1 MREAYP
7 SPRESK
13 FVKLRGR
20 SLSSGFFHLP
30 FLDLRICSDDLNS
43 LNCLNNWNVLSPMIW
58 NFGDASVKHQK
69 IKFKPVEENM
79 RLKDQVAIVTGA
91 GRNIGEDVARLFVQE
106 GAKVAVV
113 DLDPGRGSQV
123 ANDINSKNPGK
134 AISVVCNVAS
144 PTSVDSMVQTVV
156 KQFGGVDILVN
167 NAAWTDHKTI
177 FDISEEEWDRTMNV
191 CLRSVW
197 YCTRAAA
204 KAMIDQKRKGRI
216 INIASTSGHWGRKE
230 ATAYTTAKAG
240 VLNLT
245 RSIAVQL
252 APEGIRVNSVSP
264 NRIGSPVGQQ
274 DVPENRFVKNLAG
287 RRGVPMDIA
296 KAVLFLVSDESDF
309 IYAIDLPVDG
319 GALAI
324 RD

>member
-1 MREAYP
+1 
-7 SPRESK
+7 
-13 FVKLRGR
+13 
-20 SLSSGFFHLP
+20 
-30 FLDLRICSDDLNS
+30 
-43 LNCLNNWNVLSPMIW
+43 
-58 NFGDASVKHQK
+58 
-69 IKFKPVEENM
+69 M
-79 RLKDQVAIVTGA
+79 RLKDQIAVVTGA
-91 GRNIGEDVARLFVQE
+91 GRNIGEDICKLYVQE

-113 DLDPGRGSQV
+113 DLDQGRSSRVAEEINAKNAGS
-123 ANDINSKNPGK
+123 
-134 AISVVCNVAS
+134 AIAVVCDVSSAS
-144 PTSVDSMVQTVV
+144 SVDSMVQAVV

-177 FDISEEEWDRTMNV
+177 FDITEEEWDLTMNV

-204 KAMIDQKRKGRI
+204 QVMIDQKRRGRI

-252 APEGIRVNSVSP
+252 APEGIRVNSISP

-296 KAVLFLVSDESDF
+296 KAAVFLACDESDF
-309 IYAIDLPVDG
+309 IYAI
-319 GALAI
+319 I
-324 RD
+324 FWNFSN

>member
-1 MREAYP
+1 
-7 SPRESK
+7 
-13 FVKLRGR
+13 
-20 SLSSGFFHLP
+20 
-30 FLDLRICSDDLNS
+30 
-43 LNCLNNWNVLSPMIW
+43 
-58 NFGDASVKHQK
+58 
-69 IKFKPVEENM
+69 M
-79 RLKDQVAIVTGA
+79 RLQNQIAVVTGA
-91 GRNIGEDVARLFVQE
+91 GRNIGEDVCKLFVQE

-113 DLDPGRGSQV
+113 DLDQGRGNRV
-123 ANDINSKNPGK
+123 ASEINATKPGS
-134 AISVVCNVAS
+134 AISVVCDVAS
-144 PTSVDSMVQTVV
+144 AASVDQMVQNVV
-156 KQFGGVDILVN
+156 KQFGGIDVLVN
-167 NAAWTDHKTI
+167 NAAWTDHKTL
-177 FDISEEEWDRTMNV
+177 FDITEEEWDRVMNV

-197 YCTRAAA
+197 YCTRSAA
-204 KAMIDQKRKGRI
+204 KVMIDQKRKGKI

-240 VLNLT
+240 VLNFT

-264 NRIGSPVGQQ
+264 NRIGSPVGQEE
-274 DVPENRFVKNLAG
+274 VPENRFVKNLAG

-296 KAVLFLVSDESDF
+296 KAVVFLASDESDF

>member
-1 MREAYP
+1 
-7 SPRESK
+7 
-13 FVKLRGR
+13 
-20 SLSSGFFHLP
+20 
-30 FLDLRICSDDLNS
+30 
-43 LNCLNNWNVLSPMIW
+43 
-58 NFGDASVKHQK
+58 
-69 IKFKPVEENM
+69 M
-79 RLKDQVAIVTGA
+79 RLQDQIAVVTGA
-91 GRNIGEDVARLFVQE
+91 GRNIGEDVAKLFVQE

-113 DLDPGRGSQV
+113 DLDPGRGSRV
-123 ANDINSKNPGK
+123 AGEINAKSPGR
-134 AISVVCNVAS
+134 AIAVVCDVAS
-144 PTSVDSMVQTVV
+144 PDSVETMVQTVV
-156 KQFGGVDILVN
+156 KEFGGIDILIN
-167 NAAWTDHKTI
+167 NAAWTDHKTL
-177 FDISEEEWDRTMNV
+177 FDITEEEWDRVMNV

-204 KAMIDQKRKGRI
+204 RVMIEQKRKGKI

-252 APEGIRVNSVSP
+252 APAGIRVNSISP
-264 NRIGSPVGQQ
+264 NRIGSPVGQEE
-274 DVPENRFVKNLAG
+274 VPENRFVKNLAG

-296 KAVLFLVSDESDF
+296 KAAVFLASDEADF
-309 IYAIDLPVDG
+309 IYAVDLPVDG

>member
-1 MREAYP
+1 
-7 SPRESK
+7 
-13 FVKLRGR
+13 
-20 SLSSGFFHLP
+20 
-30 FLDLRICSDDLNS
+30 
-43 LNCLNNWNVLSPMIW
+43 
-58 NFGDASVKHQK
+58 
-69 IKFKPVEENM
+69 M
-79 RLKDQVAIVTGA
+79 RLQNQIAVVTGA
-91 GRNIGEDVARLFVQE
+91 GRNIGEDVCKLFVEE

-113 DLDPGRGSQV
+113 DLDQGRG
-123 ANDINSKNPGK
+123 NR
-134 AISVVCNVAS
+134 VAS
-144 PTSVDSMVQTVV
+144 EINATKPGSAMSIVCDVASAASVDQMVQNVV
-156 KQFGGVDILVN
+156 KQFGGIDILVN
-167 NAAWTDHKTI
+167 NAAWTDHKTL
-177 FDISEEEWDRTMNV
+177 FDITEEEWDRVMNV

-197 YCTRAAA
+197 YCTRSAA
-204 KAMIDQKRKGRI
+204 KVMMDQKRKGKI

-240 VLNLT
+240 VLNFT

-264 NRIGSPVGQQ
+264 NRIGSPVGQEE
-274 DVPENRFVKNLAG
+274 VPENRFVKNLAG

-296 KAVLFLVSDESDF
+296 KAVVFLASDESDF

>member
-1 MREAYP
+1 
-7 SPRESK
+7 
-13 FVKLRGR
+13 
-20 SLSSGFFHLP
+20 
-30 FLDLRICSDDLNS
+30 
-43 LNCLNNWNVLSPMIW
+43 
-58 NFGDASVKHQK
+58 
-69 IKFKPVEENM
+69 M

-91 GRNIGEDVARLFVQE
+91 GRNIGEDIAKLFVLE

-113 DLDPGRGSQV
+113 DLDPGRGGRV
-123 ANDINSKNPGK
+123 ASGINARNPGK
-134 AISVVCNVAS
+134 AISIVCDVAS
-144 PTSVDSMVQTVV
+144 PSSVESMVQTVV
-156 KQFGGVDILVN
+156 REFGGIDILVN
-167 NAAWTDHKTI
+167 NAAWTDHKTL
-177 FDISEEEWDRTMNV
+177 FDITEEEWDRTMNV

-204 KAMIDQKRKGRI
+204 QVMIDRKRRGKI

-252 APEGIRVNSVSP
+252 APQGIRVNSISP
-264 NRIGSPVGQQ
+264 NRIGSPVGQEE
-274 DVPENRFVKNLAG
+274 VPENRFVKNLAG

-296 KAVLFLVSDESDF
+296 KAAVFLASDEADF
-309 IYAIDLPVDG
+309 IYAVDLPVDG

>member
-1 MREAYP
+1 
-7 SPRESK
+7 
-13 FVKLRGR
+13 
-20 SLSSGFFHLP
+20 
-30 FLDLRICSDDLNS
+30 
-43 LNCLNNWNVLSPMIW
+43 
-58 NFGDASVKHQK
+58 
-69 IKFKPVEENM
+69 M
-79 RLKDQVAIVTGA
+79 RLQNQIAVVTGA
-91 GRNIGEDVARLFVQE
+91 GRNIGEDVSKLFVQE

-113 DLDPGRGSQV
+113 DLDHGRGSRV
-123 ANDINSKNPGK
+123 ANEINATKPGS
-134 AISVVCNVAS
+134 AISVVCDVAS
-144 PTSVDSMVQTVV
+144 PASVDQMVQTVV
-156 KQFGGVDILVN
+156 KQFGGIDILVN
-167 NAAWTDHKTI
+167 NAAWTDHKTL
-177 FDISEEEWDRTMNV
+177 FDITEEEWDRVMNV

-197 YCTRAAA
+197 YCTRSAA
-204 KAMIDQKRKGRI
+204 KVMIDQKRKGKI

-240 VLNLT
+240 VLNFT

-264 NRIGSPVGQQ
+264 NRIGSPVGQEEI
-274 DVPENRFVKNLAG
+274 PENRFVKNLAG

-296 KAVLFLVSDESDF
+296 KAVVFLASDESDF

>member
-1 MREAYP
+1 MED
-7 SPRESK
+7 
-13 FVKLRGR
+13 F
-20 SLSSGFFHLP
+20 
-30 FLDLRICSDDLNS
+30 
-43 LNCLNNWNVLSPMIW
+43 
-58 NFGDASVKHQK
+58 
-69 IKFKPVEENM
+69 M

-91 GRNIGEDVARLFVQE
+91 GRNIGEDVSKLFVEE

-113 DLDPGRGSQV
+113 DLDAGRGSGV
-123 ANDINSKNPGK
+123 AADINAKHPGR
-134 AISVVCNVAS
+134 AISVVCDVAS
-144 PTSVDSMVQTVV
+144 SSSVDSMVQQVV
-156 KQFGGVDILVN
+156 KEFGGVDILVN

-204 KAMIDQKRKGRI
+204 KVMIDQKRKGKI
-216 INIASTSGHWGRKE
+216 INVASTSGHWGRKE

-252 APEGIRVNSVSP
+252 APEGIRVNSISP

-274 DVPENRFVKNLAG
+274 DIPENRFVKNLAG

-296 KAVLFLVSDESDF
+296 KAAVFLASDESDF

>member
-1 MREAYP
+1 
-7 SPRESK
+7 
-13 FVKLRGR
+13 
-20 SLSSGFFHLP
+20 
-30 FLDLRICSDDLNS
+30 
-43 LNCLNNWNVLSPMIW
+43 
-58 NFGDASVKHQK
+58 
-69 IKFKPVEENM
+69 M
-79 RLKDQVAIVTGA
+79 RLEDQVAIVTGA
-91 GRNIGEDVARLFVQE
+91 GRNIGEDICKLFVQE
-106 GAKVAVV
+106 GAKVAVI
-113 DLDPGRGSQV
+113 DLDEGRGNKV
-123 ANDINSKNPGK
+123 AAEINAQNPGK
-134 AISVVCNVAS
+134 AIGVICDVSSPSSVE
-144 PTSVDSMVQTVV
+144 SMVQKVV

-167 NAAWTDHKTI
+167 NAAWTDHKSL
-177 FDISEEEWDRTMNV
+177 FDITEEEWDRVMNV

-197 YCTRAAA
+197 YCTRAVA
-204 KAMIDQKRKGRI
+204 KAMIDQKCQGKI

-252 APEGIRVNSVSP
+252 APEGIRVNSISP

-274 DVPENRFVKNLAG
+274 DVPENRYVKNLAG

-296 KAVLFLVSDESDF
+296 KAAVFLASDESAF
-309 IYAIDLPVDG
+309 IYAVDLPVDG

>member
-1 MREAYP
+1 
-7 SPRESK
+7 
-13 FVKLRGR
+13 
-20 SLSSGFFHLP
+20 
-30 FLDLRICSDDLNS
+30 
-43 LNCLNNWNVLSPMIW
+43 
-58 NFGDASVKHQK
+58 
-69 IKFKPVEENM
+69 M

-91 GRNIGEDVARLFVQE
+91 GRNIGEDISKLFVEE
-106 GAKVAVV
+106 GANVAII
-113 DLDPGRGSQV
+113 DLDASRGSH
-123 ANDINSKNPGK
+123 
-134 AISVVCNVAS
+134 VAS
-144 PTSVDSMVQTVV
+144 EINGKYSGRAMSIVCDVASASSVDAMVQSVV
-156 KQFGGVDILVN
+156 KQFGGIDILVN

-177 FDISEEEWDRTMNV
+177 FDITEEEWDRTMNV

-204 KAMIDQKRKGRI
+204 KVMIDQKRKGKV

-252 APEGIRVNSVSP
+252 APEGIRVNSISP

-274 DVPENRFVKNLAG
+274 DIPENRFVKNLAG

-296 KAVLFLVSDESDF
+296 KAAVFLASDESEF
-309 IYAIDLPVDG
+309 IYAVDLPVDG

>member
-1 MREAYP
+1 
-7 SPRESK
+7 
-13 FVKLRGR
+13 
-20 SLSSGFFHLP
+20 
-30 FLDLRICSDDLNS
+30 
-43 LNCLNNWNVLSPMIW
+43 
-58 NFGDASVKHQK
+58 
-69 IKFKPVEENM
+69 M
-79 RLKDQVAIVTGA
+79 RLQNQIAVVTGA
-91 GRNIGEDVARLFVQE
+91 GRNIGEDVSKLFARE

-113 DLDPGRGSQV
+113 DLDAGRGGRV
-123 ANDINSKNPGK
+123 ASEINATRPGT
-134 AISVVCNVAS
+134 AISVVCDVAS
-144 PTSVDSMVQTVV
+144 ADSVDQMVKAVA
-156 KQFGGVDILVN
+156 KQFGAIDILVN
-167 NAAWTDHKTI
+167 NAAWTDHKTL
-177 FDISEEEWDRTMNV
+177 FDITEEEWDRVMDV

-204 KAMIDQKRKGRI
+204 KVMIDQKRKGKI

-264 NRIGSPVGQQ
+264 NRIGSPVGQEE
-274 DVPENRFVKNLAG
+274 VPENRFVKNLAG

-296 KAVLFLVSDESDF
+296 KAVVFLASDESDF

>member
-1 MREAYP
+1 MQREA
-7 SPRESK
+7 
-13 FVKLRGR
+13 
-20 SLSSGFFHLP
+20 
-30 FLDLRICSDDLNS
+30 ICLED
-43 LNCLNNWNVLSPMIW
+43 
-58 NFGDASVKHQK
+58 F
-69 IKFKPVEENM
+69 M
-79 RLKDQVAIVTGA
+79 RLKDQVAVVTGA
-91 GRNIGEDVARLFVQE
+91 GRNIGEDISKLFVEE

-113 DLDPGRGSQV
+113 DLDPGRGKHV
-123 ANDINSKNPGK
+123 ASEINAKHAGK
-134 AISVVCNVAS
+134 ALSIVCDVASASSVDAMVQSVV
-144 PTSVDSMVQTVV
+144 QE
-156 KQFGGVDILVN
+156 FGGIDILVN

-177 FDISEEEWDRTMNV
+177 FDITEEEWDRTMNV

-204 KAMIDQKRKGRI
+204 KVMIQQKRKGKI

-252 APEGIRVNSVSP
+252 APEGIRVNSISP

-274 DVPENRFVKNLAG
+274 DIPENRFVKNLAG

-296 KAVLFLVSDESDF
+296 KAAVFLASDESEF
-309 IYAIDLPVDG
+309 IYAVDLPVDG

>member
-1 MREAYP
+1 
-7 SPRESK
+7 
-13 FVKLRGR
+13 
-20 SLSSGFFHLP
+20 
-30 FLDLRICSDDLNS
+30 
-43 LNCLNNWNVLSPMIW
+43 
-58 NFGDASVKHQK
+58 
-69 IKFKPVEENM
+69 M
-79 RLKDQVAIVTGA
+79 RLQNQIAVVTGA
-91 GRNIGEDVARLFVQE
+91 GRNIGEDVCKLFVQE

-113 DLDPGRGSQV
+113 DLDQGRGNRV
-123 ANDINSKNPGK
+123 ASEINATKPGS
-134 AISVVCNVAS
+134 AISVVCDVAS
-144 PTSVDSMVQTVV
+144 AASVDQMVQNVV
-156 KQFGGVDILVN
+156 KQFGGIDILVN
-167 NAAWTDHKTI
+167 NAAWTDHKTL
-177 FDISEEEWDRTMNV
+177 FDITEEEWDRVMNV

-197 YCTRAAA
+197 YCTRFAA
-204 KAMIDQKRKGRI
+204 KVMIDQKRKGKI

-240 VLNLT
+240 VLNFT

-264 NRIGSPVGQQ
+264 NRIGSPVGQEE
-274 DVPENRFVKNLAG
+274 VPENRFVKNLAG

-296 KAVLFLVSDESDF
+296 KAVVFLASDESDF